1 LIPRHISDGFG
12 TFLVFHHIRYLQA
25 LYPDY
30 IVVFDDVARSFMQE
44 IRSLVL
50 DFLMNTS
57 NLLLLLT
64 PIT

>member
-1 LIPRHISDGFG
+1 MALAL
-12 TFLVFHHIRYLQA
+12 FLFFIIL
-25 LYPDY
+25 DY